1 MIDKDDKNSLIGSID
16 KDVREE
22 KIKSRADL

>member
-1 MIDKDDKNSLIGSID
+1 MIDKDDKNSLSGSID
-16 KDVREE
+16 KDVRDE

>member
-1 MIDKDDKNSLIGSID
+1 MIDKDDKNSLSGSID

-22 KIKSRADL
+22 NIKSTPDL

>member
-1 MIDKDDKNSLIGSID
+1 MIGKDDKKSLIKSID

-22 KIKSRADL
+22 KIKSTPDL

>member
-1 MIDKDDKNSLIGSID
+1 MIDKDDKNSLSGSID